1 MTTIEETVRVAVPVR
16 TVYDQWTQFK
26 TFPRFM
32 TSVVKVEQVRPS
44 LTRWTLGVGPVRHEF
59 AAEIVEQQPDARVAW
74 RSLDGRHRGEVT
86 FHATA
91 PDRTAVTVHLRIVRP
106 GAAVLLCDTFGL
118 VRRVLRTEL
127 AHFREFVEG
136 LGEGNEGW
144 RGTIRN
150 GHVRPV
156 ESEPPRS
163 HVPRWPVG

>member
-1 MTTIEETVRVAVPVR
+1 MTTIEETVQLAVPVR
-16 TVYDQWTQFK
+16 TAYDQWTQFK

-44 LTRWTLGVGPVRHEF
+44 ITHWTVGLGPARHEF
-59 AAEIVEQQPDARVAW
+59 ATEIVEQQPDTCVEW

-86 FHATA
+86 FHETA
-91 PDRTAVTVHLRIVRP
+91 PDRAAVTMRLQVVRP
-106 GAAVLLCDTFGL
+106 NVVVFLADASGL
-118 VRRVLRTEL
+118 VRRVLRSEL
-127 AHFREFVEG
+127 AHFKEFVEG
-136 LGEGNEGW
+136 LGEGNPGW

-150 GHVRPV
+150 GRVRPV